1 MGVKGEEFIT
11 KFITMGSLRFFNIM
25 LVLLSVTALS
35 VFFSVKP
42 LNAMYSFMFGLS
54 LMILFRTRNLKNED
68 LSIGDKKLYF
78 YQIMISVIFIGITP
92 AIANYFM

>member
-11 KFITMGSLRFFNIM
+11 KFITMNSLRFFNIM

-35 VFFSVKP
+35 VFFSLKP

-78 YQIMISVIFIGITP
+78 NQIMISVILIGITP
-92 AIANYFM
+92 AISNYFM

>member
-1 MGVKGEEFIT
+1 MRMKGEEFIA
-11 KFITMGSLRFFNIM
+11 KFITIGSLRFFNIM

-35 VFFSVKP
+35 VFFLVKT

-78 YQIMISVIFIGITP
+78 YQIMISVILIGVTP
-92 AIANYFM
+92 PIANYFM